1 MFGVESDYDFE
12 AVDDA
17 PQRVAA
23 AAGPATVARDLDR
36 WDALARTLSDDEDGG
51 DGAGD
56 AEARAAYARL
66 LDACAAGPDDWE
78 VVHGRVAVRA
88 RPSTDAPLLGM
99 RKRGAVVRVA
109 HARAGLWL
117 KLEGEAGW
125 LLAHGRDLGLGRLVR
140 PVGGHNDGGA

>member
-1 MFGVESDYDFE
+1 MFGVDSDDDFE

-23 AAGPATVARDLDR
+23 AAGPATVARGLDR
-36 WDALARTLSDDEDGG
+36 WEALARTLSDDED
-51 DGAGD
+51 GD

-66 LDACAAGPDDWE
+66 LDACAAGPNDWE
-78 VVHGRVAVRA
+78 VVHGRVAVSA

-125 LLAHGRDLGLGRLVR
+125 MLAHGRDLGLGPLVR